1 MDMAGSSARW
11 VLAGLTAAALASSV
25 GACSGKSNVLV
36 GEPGEAGEGS
46 GASNGSGASHG
57 DGGSFMPGLGGKG
70 SGADNGSGG
79 GGGSCEST
87 ERAAELAP
95 IYLAF
100 AFDVSGSMGH
110 MDCPYWNH
118 DARVKWDPVAAA
130 VKEFFSD
137 ETSVNIN
144 GSLTLFPSRDDV
156 CDESSYTTP
165 DVTMR
170 ALPSNAFAAVLDG
183 YEEEVDW
190 EGSYDFP
197 VDNTAAGAGPWRGGT
212 PTRVVVDATVPALEA
227 LRTEHP
233 DARVALVLVTDG
245 LPQSCSNNGIDDVVD
260 SVEAALEAG
269 IPTYVIGVK
278 DPETPPAEAP
288 WRNTDD
294 EPVWACETGNGWRAG
309 YSDPDTPRPTN
320 PNLLDDLNLIADAGG
335 TDEAIL
341 VDTGDPAATKNTL
354 RLAIDRIRAEAISC
368 ELERPPPPPGQTFD
382 PNRVNVRYDSGADS
396 MPLSFDEECESDDAW
411 RYQGGDTSVI
421 ELCPSTCERIQTD
434 PYAEVQVEFGCQR
447 RVIVR

>member
-1 MDMAGSSARW
+1 MVGSSARW
-11 VLAGLTAAALASSV
+11 VLVGLTAVALASSV
-25 GACSGKSNVLV
+25 GACNRKSNVLV
-36 GEPGEAGEGS
+36 GGTGEAGEGS
-46 GASNGSGASHG
+46 GASNGTGASNG
-57 DGGSFMPGLGGKG
+57 NGSLFPGLGGKG
-70 SGADNGSGG
+70 SDNGSGG
-79 GGGSCEST
+79 GGDSCEST

-118 DARVKWDPVAAA
+118 DATVKWDPVAAA

-137 ETSVNIN
+137 ETSLNIN
-144 GSLTLFPSRDDV
+144 ASLTLFPSRDDR
-156 CDESSYTTP
+156 CEESSYTTP

-170 ALPSNAFAAVLDG
+170 ALPSSAFAAVLDA
-183 YEEEVDW
+183 YEDEVDW
-190 EGSYDFP
+190 DGSYDFP
-197 VDNTAAGAGPWRGGT
+197 VDSSNAGAGPWRGGT
-212 PTRVVVDATVPALEA
+212 PTRVVVDATVPALEG
-227 LRTEHP
+227 LRGEHP

-294 EPVWACETGNGWRAG
+294 EPVWACGSAG
-309 YSDPDTPRPTN
+309 GHTDPDTPRPTN

-341 VDTGDPAATKNTL
+341 VDTGDPAATRDTL

-382 PNRVNVRYDSGADS
+382 PNRVNVRYDSGAS
-396 MPLSFDEECESDDAW
+396 STPLGFDEKCESDDAW

-434 PYAEVQVEFGCQR
+434 PYAGVQVEFGCQR